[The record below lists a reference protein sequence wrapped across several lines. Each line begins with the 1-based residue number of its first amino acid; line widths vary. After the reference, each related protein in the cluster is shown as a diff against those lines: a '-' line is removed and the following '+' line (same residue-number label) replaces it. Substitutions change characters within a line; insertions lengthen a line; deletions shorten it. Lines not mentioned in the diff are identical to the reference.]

1 VQPARSLTAST
12 FAGSLR
18 LTVPDVTY
26 ALHVGSGAGQVS
38 DRALRADPA
47 SPRSID
53 AHSSL
58 GDIAIKLGP

>member
-1 VQPARSLTAST
+1 M
-12 FAGSLR
+12 
-18 LTVPDVTY
+18 
-26 ALHVGSGAGQVS
+26 HVGSVARQVS